1 MIMQPQRALIPNF
14 SRFYRHIQPLR
25 LGAPKRNGP
34 LGDLRGLTMGGQA
47 AMTEQAVGDLERTL
61 VDRLFGGQGGCVAVA
76 NTTLGLMLS
85 IRHAAAVAGRPA
97 GFALM
102 PSFAPA
108 CVAQAALWAGLTPL
122 LCDIDA
128 RTWSA
133 SPAAEAVLL
142 ARFGAEDSVV
152 VPCAPFG
159 NCIDLDRY
167 ADVAQAHGVGVVVDA
182 GAALGARDAFGDG
195 FGTGSTLLS
204 VFSAPGAKPF
214 AAAAGGI
221 IQSAD
226 PALVATLRQV
236 VNEGVAARLND
247 AAPRLHAR
255 MSDTSARKARQALDR
270 MPQAAL
276 HHASLAARYQ
286 DMLSGV
292 TFQAQTGQQQVHPF
306 MPVLL
311 PSDIAARRGE
321 IVSSLAMCGIN
332 TGTYLS
338 PHLAEHPLFRGN
350 VRAGSLTVTADVA
363 ARILV
368 LPMTDEMDAADVD
381 EIAEALNETLAS
393 LRARRARRNADR
405 IVAEVPFGAGA

>member
-1 MIMQPQRALIPNF
+1 MQPQRALIPDF
-14 SRFYRHIQPLR
+14 SRFYRHIPHLR
-25 LGAPKRNGP
+25 LGAPKRNGAA
-34 LGDLRGLTMGGQA
+34 GDLRGLELGGLA
-47 AMTEQAVGDLERTL
+47 TINDTSVDALERAL

-85 IRHAAAVAGRPA
+85 IRHAAAVAGRPG

-108 CVAQAALWAGLTPL
+108 AVAQAALWAGLTPL
-122 LCDIDA
+122 LCDIDP

-142 ARFGAEDSVV
+142 ARFGAEISVV
-152 VPCAPFG
+152 VPCATFG
-159 NCIDLDRY
+159 NCLDLDRY

-182 GAALGARDAFGDG
+182 GVALGARDAFGDG
-195 FGTGSTLLS
+195 FGTGSTLIS
-204 VFSAPGAKPF
+204 VFSVPGTKPF

-221 IQSAD
+221 IQSGD

-236 VNEGVAARLND
+236 VDEGVAARVND

-255 MSDTSARKARQALDR
+255 MSGTSAQKARDSLDR
-270 MPQAAL
+270 MPEATAHQAG
-276 HHASLAARYQ
+276 LAARYRAR
-286 DMLSGV
+286 LEAV
-292 TFQAQTGQQQVHPF
+292 TFQQQTGQQQAHPF

-338 PHLAEHPLFRGN
+338 PHIAEHPLFHGN
-350 VRAGSLTVTADVA
+350 VRAGLLTVTEDIA

-368 LPMTDEMDAADVD
+368 LPMTEEMDTADVD
-381 EIAEALNETLAS
+381 EAADALNETIAS
-393 LRARRARRNADR
+393 LRARRARRAADR
-405 IVAEVPFGAGA
+405 IVAEVPFGADA

>member
-1 MIMQPQRALIPNF
+1 MQPQRALIPGI
-14 SRFYRHIQPLR
+14 SKFYRHIAPLR
-25 LGAPKRNGP
+25 LGALKRNG
-34 LGDLRGLTMGGQA
+34 LAGDLRGLQA
-47 AMTEQAVGDLERTL
+47 ADVAATTGSAVGELEQAL

-76 NTTLGLMLS
+76 NTTLALMLS
-85 IRHAAAVAGRPA
+85 IRHAAIVAGRP
-97 GFALM
+97 GGLALM

-108 CVAQAALWAGLTPL
+108 AVAQAALWAGLTPL

-133 SPAAEAVLL
+133 SPAAEAALL
-142 ARFGAEDSVV
+142 ARFGAEISVV
-152 VPCAPFG
+152 VPCATFG

-182 GAALGARDAFGDG
+182 GVALGARDGFGDG

-204 VFSAPGAKPF
+204 VFAVPGAKPF
-214 AAAAGGI
+214 AAAAGGV

-236 VNEGVAARLND
+236 VNDGVAARLND
-247 AAPRLHAR
+247 AAPRLHAG
-255 MSDTSARKARQALDR
+255 MSDASARKARESLDL
-270 MPQAAL
+270 MPAAAL
-276 HHASLAARYQ
+276 HQAGLAARYHAQ
-286 DMLSGV
+286 LTDV
-292 TFQAQTGQQQVHPF
+292 TFQAQSGRAQAHPF

-311 PSDIAARRGE
+311 PPDIAARRGE

-338 PHLAEHPLFRGN
+338 PHIAEHPLFRGN
-350 VRAGSLTVTADVA
+350 VRAGSLTVTEDVA

-368 LPMTDEMDAADVD
+368 LPMTGEMDAADVD
-381 EIAEALNETLAS
+381 EAADALNEIMAS
-393 LRARRARRNADR
+393 LRGRRARRAADR
-405 IVAEVPFGAGA
+405 IVAEVPFSAGA